1 MVLGKCIEML
11 YNLSGRCVL
20 VIVRYSFHTSPLYYC
35 VLTVSYKVVT
45 VQLLTMVVNLLTDQL
60 IYILFLSV
68 KTM

>member
-20 VIVRYSFHTSPLYYC
+20 VIVSYSFHTSPLCC

>member
-20 VIVRYSFHTSPLYYC
+20 VIVRYSFHTSPLCC

-45 VQLLTMVVNLLTDQL
+45 VQLLAMVVNLLTDQL